1 VKLKVGNPHE
11 QEREVSNTNEIN
23 DCGCNSGLGVNL
35 PHLFESESG
44 DPVTC
49 GNGKKGHGQPEVEK
63 QVNNPAEDV
72 ASFPRITQ
80 SETSLARFKDFIL
93 YGFNDS
99 EDPSFSG
106 FAFSSDLGKTWTN
119 CDSIPLNPNGANNGD
134 PTLAVDRNGV
144 FYYGQIGF
152 EVVGGVRQSV
162 ISVSTGTVNPNR
174 TITMNSPQ
182 VVGVAP
188 IVIPNVF
195 SQDKPWIAVGPD
207 KNTPGAEALYAAWVD
222 FTNPGSGTKIRFSK
236 HRTGVNLVQLIPSKT
251 IVSGTNEVFGPFTV
265 VDKQGNVY
273 VFYESRL
280 PGTFTNINTPT
291 RSIRMAKSTDG
302 GNTFPID
309 VQVSAGL
316 FEAAANATVECAPG
330 NIRPVIRVTN
340 QKVIRMFEIPQAA
353 IAPDGTIYVV
363 WNAGRTV
370 GGVKN
375 IDVFVAFS
383 KDGGLTWQQV
393 NITKKEKSFAFF
405 PSVAANKK
413 GAHIQYNRFHDPNKV
428 GGIGDGTFAV
438 FMKTFSRLKKISK
451 EKMIST
457 TFSPVPNNHILVN
470 GQFVNFDPGVV
481 TCYMAE
487 YNQVIN
493 GPRKSLLH
501 AWGDNRNVL
510 NGENNP
516 DVFFKQTKKPKPHKK

>member
-1 VKLKVGNPHE
+1 MRNPHE
-11 QEREVSNTNEIN
+11 QEREVSNTKEN
-23 DCGCNSGLGVNL
+23 DCGCRGGSVRANL
-35 PHLFESESG
+35 PQFIEAAAAG

-49 GNGKKGHGQPEVEK
+49 GNGNTGHGDPFVEK

-72 ASFPRITQ
+72 ASFPNITQ

-99 EDPSFSG
+99 EDTSISG
-106 FAFSSDLGKTWTN
+106 FAFSSDLGKTWTD
-119 CDSIPLNPNGANNGD
+119 CDSIPVNPGGSNDGD
-134 PTLAVDRNGV
+134 PSLAVDRNGI

-152 EVVGGVRQSV
+152 EVVGGVSQSV

-188 IVIPNVF
+188 IVSPFF
-195 SQDKPWIAVGPD
+195 SQDKVWIAAGPD
-207 KNTPGAEALYAAWVD
+207 KSTPGAEALYAAWVD
-222 FTNPGSGTKIRFSK
+222 FTNPGGGTKLRFSK
-236 HRTGVNLVQLIPSKT
+236 HRTGVNLVELIPSKT

-265 VDKQGNVY
+265 VDNQGNVY

-280 PGTFTNINTPT
+280 PGTFTNITTPT
-291 RSIRMAKSTDG
+291 RSIRMAKSTNG
-302 GNTFPID
+302 GDTFPID

-316 FEAAANATVECAPG
+316 FEAAANAVVQCDAP
-330 NIRPVIRVTN
+330 RPAISVTN

-353 IAPDGTIYVV
+353 IGPDGTIYVV
-363 WNAGRTV
+363 WNAGSTV
-370 GGVKN
+370 GGVKR

-383 KDGGLTWQQV
+383 TDGGLTWQQV
-393 NITKKEKSFAFF
+393 NVTENETSFSFF
-405 PSVAANKK
+405 PSVAANNK
-413 GAHIQYNRFHDPNKV
+413 GAHIQYNRFHDPNMV

-438 FMKTFSRLKKISK
+438 FMKTLSPSK
-451 EKMIST
+451 NLGNETMIST
-457 TFSPVPNNHILVN
+457 QFSPVPNNHILVN
-470 GQFVNFDPGVV
+470 GQFVNFDPRIKS
-481 TCYMAE
+481 CYMAE

-493 GPRKSLLH
+493 GPGNSLLH

-516 DVFFKQTKKPKPHKK
+516 DVFFKQTKPKQHEK